1 MVKSNFHTKLKKLDV
16 HEEQKNR
23 FFADH
28 VKKVCEAQNQIS
40 LSFLQQVQGLARP
53 DIDAS
58 RDTSE
63 HKVYV

>member
-1 MVKSNFHTKLKKLDV
+1 
-16 HEEQKNR
+16 
-23 FFADH
+23 
-28 VKKVCEAQNQIS
+28 